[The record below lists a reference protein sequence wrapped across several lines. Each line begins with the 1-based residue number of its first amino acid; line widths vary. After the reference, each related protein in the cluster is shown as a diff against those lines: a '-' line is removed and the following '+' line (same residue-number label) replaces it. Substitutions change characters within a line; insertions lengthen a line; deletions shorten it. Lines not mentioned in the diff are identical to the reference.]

1 MFPEIKPDGEII
13 LLEAQFELFKHLVH
27 KAGVATEELLL
38 LNLASDSLEDDLLS
52 LMELS
57 RLIDS
62 VGRDDYQATDEEE
75 RKLQGA
81 LNLLLAAYAGDP
93 EIAERVCVVIAVEK
107 SFGY

>member
-1 MFPEIKPDGEII
+1 MFPEIKPDNETI

-27 KAGVATEELLL
+27 KAGVATEEFLLTD
-38 LNLASDSLEDDLLS
+38 LASDSLEDDLLS

-57 RLIDS
+57 RLIDR
-62 VGRDDYQATDEEE
+62 VERDDYQGTDEEE

-93 EIAERVCVVIAVEK
+93 EIAERVRVVIAVEK